1 MKRVYKDEKT
11 LLKTINNLKEVE
23 IKELVQIQSIKDWLF
38 SIFHVDKILIFL
50 KIERNRKNNI
60 KPKKLALFRSVKFV
74 LLKSYKTYAFESLV
88 LEEKKFWNGYFIK
101 KQNGRQIWNKN

>member
-74 LLKSYKTYAFESLV
+74 LLKS
-88 LEEKKFWNGYFIK
+88 
-101 KQNGRQIWNKN
+101 